1 MNYDILIDNDINI
14 YNIAIY
20 RREEIISLS
29 LSFILDFKMNDDI
42 LIAIYRRE
50 DTISKWMMTF

>member
-42 LIAIYRRE
+42 LIDNDI
-50 DTISKWMMTF
+50 I